1 MIGCKKYFRLTTPE
15 QVDVLKKALENIFI
29 PFDKESDKIKFINDI
44 CNEYEKQMT
53 KYLIERD
60 NL

>member
-1 MIGCKKYFRLTTPE
+1 MLDCKKQWVLTTPE

-44 CNEYEKQMT
+44 CNEYENQLTDFLT
-53 KYLIERD
+53 KRD
-60 NL
+60 N

>member
-29 PFDKESDKIKFINDI
+29 PFDKESDKIKFIKDI
-44 CNEYEKQMT
+44 CNEYENQLTDFLT
-53 KYLIERD
+53 KRD
-60 NL
+60 N